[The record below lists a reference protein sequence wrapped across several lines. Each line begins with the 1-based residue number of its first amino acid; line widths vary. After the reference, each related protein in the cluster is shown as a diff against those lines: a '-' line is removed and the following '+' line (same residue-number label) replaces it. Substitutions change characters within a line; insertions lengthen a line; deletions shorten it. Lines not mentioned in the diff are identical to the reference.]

1 MSPYSRQLL
10 QCSGSL
16 SWQFVP
22 VTIEVSQL
30 LGLGVLA
37 RVHLRLIPSCVE
49 ESLIEPG
56 SFLEG
61 LVGCP
66 GVFVL
71 ISSILLPLLPWM
83 VLLLALALHVGNPAV
98 DHINL
103 STVLLNFVNPPTN
116 LVLFVLPDSWIDL
129 TALGFDLASN
139 EIIPIILDE

>member
-1 MSPYSRQLL
+1 MPQS
-10 QCSGSL
+10 SGSL
-16 SWQFVP
+16 SWQFIP
-22 VTIEVSQL
+22 VTVEVCQL
-30 LGLGVLA
+30 LGFGVLA

-83 VLLLALALHVGNPAV
+83 VLLLALALHVGDSAV
-98 DHINL
+98 DHFNL

-116 LVLFVLPDSWIDL
+116 LVLSVLPDNGVNL
-129 TALGFDLASN
+129 TALGFGFARH
-139 EIIPIILDE
+139 EIIPIILDK